1 MNWRSVK
8 PLVSDNIID
17 EFEETINYRFPD
29 SFREFVKINNGGQ
42 PSHKMFNTKTVKE
55 RVFNNLLSFNK
66 EDLNN
71 VWRTNDWNGEMAD
84 WNNDKRMEKYVTC
97 AQDAFGNL
105 ICFDKTNDK
114 IVFIDHEDLNIE
126 PVSNSFERFIKSLR
140 KIR

>member
-1 MNWRSVK
+1 M
-8 PLVSDNIID
+8 
-17 EFEETINYRFPD
+17 
-29 SFREFVKINNGGQ
+29 
-42 PSHKMFNTKTVKE
+42 
-55 RVFNNLLSFNK
+55 LSFNK

-84 WNNDKRMEKYVTC
+84 WNNDKRMEKYVAF
-97 AQDAFGNL
+97 AQDPFGNL